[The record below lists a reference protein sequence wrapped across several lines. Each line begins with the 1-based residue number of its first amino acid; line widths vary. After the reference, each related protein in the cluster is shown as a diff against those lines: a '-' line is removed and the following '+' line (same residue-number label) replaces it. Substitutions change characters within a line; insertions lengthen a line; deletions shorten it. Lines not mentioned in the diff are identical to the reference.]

1 MVESLESRILIG
13 REPLPKIFKRGT
25 LTIENL
31 CQLMNFGLI
40 LLDGGSHIFI
50 GPSGRP
56 VVFQCMSNGCQVESK
71 DNHFKSTVDKHP
83 LDIHLTSTRQPIDI
97 HLTSTGSQMD
107 VKWMSIGLMK
117 LRNRGGASGAC
128 RKRI

>member
-13 REPLPKIFKRGT
+13 REPLPKIFKGGT

-40 LLDGGSHIFI
+40 LLDGGCHIFI

-56 VVFQCMSNGCQVESK
+56 VIGAEPQERVERGYK
-71 DNHFKSTVDKHP
+71 A
-83 LDIHLTSTRQPIDI
+83 
-97 HLTSTGSQMD
+97 D
-107 VKWMSIGLMK
+107 V
-117 LRNRGGASGAC
+117 
-128 RKRI
+128 